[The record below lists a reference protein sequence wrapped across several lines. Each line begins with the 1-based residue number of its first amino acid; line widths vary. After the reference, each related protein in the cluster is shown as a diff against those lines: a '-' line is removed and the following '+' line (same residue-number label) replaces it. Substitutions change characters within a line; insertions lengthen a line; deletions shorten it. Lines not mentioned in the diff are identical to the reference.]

1 MCAPHVSQVSNGYIL
16 SFFSFLIII
25 ILLRSENVCTFVS
38 QVSNG
43 YIIIVIFSFIIIII
57 FYWAFTSHC
66 CLFAEPIWAYIM
78 PLALKF

>member
-1 MCAPHVSQVSNGYIL
+1 MCTFVSQVSNGYIL

-57 FYWAFTSHC
+57 FY
-66 CLFAEPIWAYIM
+66 
-78 PLALKF
+78 